1 MTSLHEYLHK
11 IAYMRYHWLKISHST
26 HAIIKV
32 QRIKKYKIMFTSWWI
47 DWFVAASGSAVSNF
61 PLKVSRYIFLNKCI
75 LIVGLVWVDYW
86 IFLQWFWYFYFYFL
100 QRMKT
105 DRERLS
111 IDLVT
116 TRVCVHFKLISRL
129 DSLQSP
135 PKL

>member
-1 MTSLHEYLHK
+1 MTSSHEYLHK

-86 IFLQWFWYFYFYFL
+86 IFLQWFWYFYIFFAKNENWSWAALNWSRYDTCLCSFQINL
-100 QRMKT
+100 
-105 DRERLS
+105 
-111 IDLVT
+111 T
-116 TRVCVHFKLISRL
+116 TRLTSIST
-129 DSLQSP
+129 
-135 PKL
+135 